1 MPKTDRVGHTQE
13 AGPQQEPTLLSL
25 NLRISNTMKANA
37 YYLSH
42 VVFENV
48 LPTDVF
54 ISASVGS
61 ASVGK
66 SSQGF
71 RGMRGTKINN

>member
-1 MPKTDRVGHTQE
+1 MKT
-13 AGPQQEPTLLSL
+13 
-25 NLRISNTMKANA
+25 NA

-54 ISASVGS
+54 ISASVVS

-71 RGMRGTKINN
+71 IGMRGTKINN